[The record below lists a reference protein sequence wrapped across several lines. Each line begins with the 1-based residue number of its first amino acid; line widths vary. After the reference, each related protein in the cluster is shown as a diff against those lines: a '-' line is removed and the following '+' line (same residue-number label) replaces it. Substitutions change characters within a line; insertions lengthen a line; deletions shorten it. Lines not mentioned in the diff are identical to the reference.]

1 MKPTLIFILSLLI
14 LVACTKTE
22 EPKNLLLPVP
32 GKIIFGNDYVA
43 LPEPLSIEFS
53 GNFPEEKKDLIK
65 KELENTGIKLGE
77 NSENQ
82 ISFIL
87 NDVEPNENYIL
98 NIASEGIRVEASSQA
113 GVYHGLQSL
122 KQLFALQ
129 MVDGQ

>member
-32 GKIIFGNDYVA
+32 EKIIFGNDYVT

-53 GNFPEEKKDLIK
+53 GNFPEEKKDLIQ

-98 NIASEGIRVEASSQA
+98 NIASEGIRVEASS
-113 GVYHGLQSL
+113 
-122 KQLFALQ
+122 
-129 MVDGQ
+129 